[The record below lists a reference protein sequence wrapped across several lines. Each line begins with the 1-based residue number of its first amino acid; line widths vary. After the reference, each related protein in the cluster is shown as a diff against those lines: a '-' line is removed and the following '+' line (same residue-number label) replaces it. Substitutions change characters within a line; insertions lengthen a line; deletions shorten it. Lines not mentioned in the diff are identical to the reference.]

1 MKKSPFLS
9 NPDLDLS
16 GKTVLVRIDCDEDLR
31 QQGEEL
37 IVDEDFRLKT
47 AIPTI
52 QVLEEKGVKKIIL
65 CGHLGR
71 PDGKPV
77 SELSLEPISN
87 WFTQNFKLCPL
98 VTFDNIDQENTNLV
112 LLENLRFH
120 PGERQAGK
128 DFTQKLASLADVYV
142 NDTFATSHRD
152 HASITKVPQILPG
165 LLGLRFELELR
176 TLDDLIEDP
185 DRPLVFVIGGS
196 KADKVSYLD
205 FLQDWTDT
213 TLVGGKLPV
222 DIKKQSI
229 DYDPAKINVAILNDQ
244 KLDISKE
251 TISIWE
257 GIIDKAATIV
267 WAGPLGKYEQEPNH
281 KGTQKIMQAIIQSSA
296 CKIAGGGDTHRLI
309 SRSDVWKEFDFVS
322 VGGGA
327 LLTFLKD
334 QSLLG
339 LEAVL
344 SSPEVS

>member
-1 MKKSPFLS
+1 MKKTPYLS
-9 NPDLDLS
+9 DPDLDLS
-16 GKTVLVRIDCDEDLR
+16 GKTALVRIDCDEDLR
-31 QQGEEL
+31 KQGEEL

-47 AIPTI
+47 AVPTLE
-52 QVLEEKGVKKIIL
+52 VLKEKGVEKIIL
-65 CGHLGR
+65 CGHIGR
-71 PDGKPV
+71 PGGQPD

-87 WFTQNFKLCPL
+87 WFTQNYKLCPL
-98 VTFDNIDQENTNLV
+98 VTLDNIDQENSSLV

-120 PGERQAGK
+120 PGERQADK

-176 TLDDLIEDP
+176 TLDNLIEDP

-205 FLQDWTDT
+205 FLQDWADI

-222 DIKKQSI
+222 DIKKQAI
-229 DYDPAKINVAILNDQ
+229 DYDPAKINVAKLNEQ
-244 KLDISKE
+244 KLDINKE
-251 TISIWE
+251 TINTWE
-257 GIIDKAATIV
+257 GIIDKAASIA
-267 WAGPLGKYEQEPNH
+267 WAGPLGKYEQAPNH
-281 KGTQKIMQAIIQSSA
+281 KGTEKIMQAIIQSSA
-296 CKIAGGGDTHRLI
+296 YKIAGGGDTHRLI
-309 SRSDVWKEFDFVS
+309 SRADAWQEFDFVS

-334 QSLLG
+334 QTLFG

-344 SSPEVS
+344 SSPEVG